1 MKFLNSANVKEME
14 GMFMLQICPLDL
26 SSFDI
31 SASVNM
37 KYFFT
42 AYGLLSLQLI
52 ANVDTETG
60 IPDIRLENLPKITYP
75 SGQSKLVFN
84 EAAETDYMF
93 TLYSAK
99 ADVSASNESYYDMK
113 MFDVAQLKNFDYM
126 FAYSLGLFNFDIGS

>member
-1 MKFLNSANVKEME
+1 MKFLNSEKIKEME

-26 SSFDI
+26 SSFNI